1 MRHKVYRSLIDP
13 ILFLGV
19 PYQFFIG
26 LGFTVLIL
34 IVLTTL
40 IVIPIILAIVLYTF
54 AVIMTKKD
62 VRWLQIMLI
71 ASKHHGLDYSKG
83 GTKYVA

>member
-13 ILFLGV
+13 VLFLGV

-26 LGFTVLIL
+26 LGFSVLIL

-40 IVIPIILAIVLYTF
+40 VVIPAVMGVSLYF
-54 AVIMTKKD
+54 FGLFMTKKD
-62 VRWLQIMLI
+62 VRWLEIILI
-71 ASKHHGLDYSKG
+71 SSKHHGVNYSKEG
-83 GTKYVA
+83 SKYVS